1 MATLMEDISDK
12 SKLTFSLPYLIQ
24 IIGAIG
30 ALTYTYVTLTEQVNT
45 LDSQVISLKAD
56 IKELAQWQ
64 REWESGGILPLDV
77 EQNEKIKYLEKEVGK
92 LHETIY
98 GN

>member
-1 MATLMEDISDK
+1 VSKTTISDK
-12 SKLTFSLPYLIQ
+12 SAMTFSLPYLIQ

-30 ALTYTYVTLTEQVNT
+30 ALTYTYVTLTDKVDYLENQVAAM
-45 LDSQVISLKAD
+45 QED
-56 IKELAQWQ
+56 IKTNAQWQ

-77 EQNEKIKYLEKEVGK
+77 EQNEKIKYLEWEVIK
-92 LHETIY
+92 LHKQLY

>member
-1 MATLMEDISDK
+1 MDDISDK

-24 IIGAIG
+24 IITAIG
-30 ALTYTYVTLTEQVNT
+30 ALTYTYVTLTEQVNN
-45 LDSQVISLKAD
+45 LDNQVGSLKAD
-56 IKELAQWQ
+56 IKELSQWQ
-64 REWESGGILPLDV
+64 REWESGGVLPLDV

-92 LHETIY
+92 LHKTIY

>member
-1 MATLMEDISDK
+1 VSSKTTITDK
-12 SKLTFSLPYLIQ
+12 SYMTFSLPYLIQ
-24 IIGAIG
+24 IIAAIS
-30 ALTYTYVTLTEQVNT
+30 AVTFTYVTLTEKVNSLENTVST
-45 LDSQVISLKAD
+45 LKTD

-77 EQNEKIKYLEKEVGK
+77 EQNEKINYLEKELNR
-92 LHETIY
+92 LHDTLY